1 MNADLLTRLAQA
13 DTEDERTWLVTE
25 NLLHTLSP
33 ELQSAIWASV
43 IPHWFD
49 AEILTTLRPEL
60 TETAEEIY
68 GQLQQLPF
76 VEVFPGRGHNI
87 HERTRRAMLEQL
99 WQVNSE
105 EFKQLSGNAAQYF
118 SSDSS
123 ENQIE
128 AIYHQVVADPDKGS
142 KHFWDLAQTW
152 YNDFRL
158 VELEA
163 SLDNLQ
169 EHIQQQRLGP
179 LLIAAVLYW
188 RGQARFRGYRNDEA
202 LENYEQAIGLFR
214 DVGDRLGEANTLKA
228 IGDVLQFLDRR
239 DEALENYE
247 QAIGLFRDVGS
258 RLGEANTLKAI
269 GDVLQF
275 LKRNDEAL
283 ENYEQAIGL
292 FRDVGDRLGE
302 ANTLLGLGD
311 LRDHKEE
318 ALELYWAA
326 QQLYDQIG
334 HQYSQARN
342 LRWFIAEA
350 QAALGQVSAAQSS
363 LQVAAEMFNRIG
375 LDNYRDEA
383 LRRIEALQAIKSQV
397 TDQPEN

>member
-13 DTEDERTWLVTE
+13 HTEEERTWLVTE

-49 AEILTTLRPEL
+49 AEILAALRPEL
-60 TETAEEIY
+60 TETAEEVY

-118 SSDSS
+118 SSDSP

-128 AIYHQVVADPDKGS
+128 AIYHQVVADPDKGDE
-142 KHFWDLAQTW
+142 HFWDLAQTW
-152 YNDFRL
+152 YNNFRL

-163 SLDNLQ
+163 ILDNLQ
-169 EHIQQQRLGP
+169 EHMQQQRLGP
-179 LLIAAVLYW
+179 LLIAGALYW
-188 RGQARFRGYRNDEA
+188 RGRARFRGYRNDKA

-214 DVGDRLGEANTLKA
+214 DVGSRLGEANTLKA

-247 QAIGLFRDVGS
+247 QAIGLFRDVG
-258 RLGEANTLKAI
+258 
-269 GDVLQF
+269 
-275 LKRNDEAL
+275 
-283 ENYEQAIGL
+283 
-292 FRDVGDRLGE
+292 DRLGE

-311 LRDHKEE
+311 LLSNREE

-326 QQLYDQIG
+326 QQLYGQIG
-334 HQYSQARN
+334 NQYSQARN

-350 QAALGQVSAAQSS
+350 QVTLGQLSAAQSN
-363 LQVAAEMFNRIG
+363 LQDAAEMFNRIG
-375 LDNYRDEA
+375 LDNYRDETF
-383 LRRIEALQAIKSQV
+383 RRIEALQAIRNQAA
-397 TDQPEN
+397 DQSGD